1 LKSLILLKWELASL
15 FRLKVILPLT
25 AFMFFTSHLGAGI
38 GGSVSVGDNQELL
51 STWLARFLGW
61 MGSDSVSGLYLALAF
76 FSAILISTSLASEL
90 ESGIL
95 KFYVSLPTSKLKIFA
110 LKFLAEFIIVFSIGL
125 SAIYYLMFM
134 KAPGDFLGLLAASPF
149 YVLQP
154 CISLVL
160 ATLFAFAV
168 SMYFSVNSR
177 RAWHASLYSLITLYS
192 FYSIRQV
199 APSAQWFFPPYT
211 FAIGISEMTSALY
224 TTFFS
229 ILLICLSCY
238 IFVRKLEVS

>member
-1 LKSLILLKWELASL
+1 MKSLILLKWELASL

-25 AFMFFTSHLGAGI
+25 AFMFFTSQLGAGI
-38 GGSVSVGDNQELL
+38 GGGTSVSNDKELL
-51 STWLARFLGW
+51 SIILARFLGW
-61 MGSDSVSGLYLALAF
+61 MGSDSVSGLYLALSF
-76 FSAILISTSLASEL
+76 FSAILVSTSFASEF

-95 KFYVSLPTSKLKIFA
+95 KFYVSLPTSRLKIFA
-110 LKFLAEFIIVFSIGL
+110 IKFLAEFIIVFSIGL
-125 SAIYYLMFM
+125 GAIYYLMFM

-160 ATLFAFAV
+160 ATLFTFAV

-192 FYSIRQV
+192 FYSVRQV
-199 APSAQWFFPPYT
+199 APGAQWFLPPYA
-211 FAIGISEMTSALY
+211 FAWGLSEMTSAIY

-229 ILLICLSCY
+229 VLLICLSCY
-238 IFVRKLEVS
+238 IFIRKLEVS

>member
-1 LKSLILLKWELASL
+1 
-15 FRLKVILPLT
+15 
-25 AFMFFTSHLGAGI
+25 MFFTSQLGAGI
-38 GGSVSVGDNQELL
+38 GGGTSVSNDKELL
-51 STWLARFLGW
+51 SIILARFLGW
-61 MGSDSVSGLYLALAF
+61 MGSDSVSGLYLALSF
-76 FSAILISTSLASEL
+76 FSAILVSTSFASEF

-95 KFYVSLPTSKLKIFA
+95 KFYVSLPTSRLKIFA
-110 LKFLAEFIIVFSIGL
+110 IKFLAEFIIVFSIGL
-125 SAIYYLMFM
+125 GAIYYLMFM

-160 ATLFAFAV
+160 ATLFTFAV

-192 FYSIRQV
+192 FYSVRQV
-199 APSAQWFFPPYT
+199 APGAQWFLPPYA
-211 FAIGISEMTSALY
+211 FAWGLSEMTSAIY

-229 ILLICLSCY
+229 VLLICLSCY
-238 IFVRKLEVS
+238 IFIRKLEVS